1 MSRGWKNLEMHDSR
15 SLDYFAETVGR
26 NTDVKTD
33 FSESWEGNKEDGG
46 QYFSHFRE
54 YIIVINKLLMECEH

>member
-33 FSESWEGNKEDGG
+33 FSES
-46 QYFSHFRE
+46 
-54 YIIVINKLLMECEH
+54 